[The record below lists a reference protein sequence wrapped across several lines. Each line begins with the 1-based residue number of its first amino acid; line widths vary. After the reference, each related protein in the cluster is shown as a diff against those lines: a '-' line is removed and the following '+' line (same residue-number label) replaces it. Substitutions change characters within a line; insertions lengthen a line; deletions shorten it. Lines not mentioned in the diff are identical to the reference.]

1 MRADPRASSRR
12 RAPRLARAQRG
23 LVLFIAL
30 IVLVAMALAS
40 VGMVRSL
47 DTATVVAGNL
57 GFKEASIGAGDKGIE
72 AAYQWLLARSGT
84 PALNLSDLGAGYSS
98 SYPAVTP
105 DWTDPAIWADAVS
118 LNGGAPDAAGYVISY
133 LIHRMCTQPDTAYN
147 GFNAGVANECAL
159 HLDMSGVSSGGSTR
173 ANATVFQGN
182 PQVYYRITARV
193 QGPRD
198 TQSFVQSFVAITN

>member
-1 MRADPRASSRR
+1 MRPDPSASSRR
-12 RAPRLARAQRG
+12 LAPRLPRSQQG

-40 VGMVRSL
+40 VGMIRSM

-57 GFKEASIGAGDKGIE
+57 GFKEASIGAGDKGLE
-72 AAYQWLLARSGT
+72 AAFQWLLARSGT
-84 PALNLSDLGAGYSS
+84 PALNLTDPGAGYSS
-98 SYPAVTP
+98 SYSAVTP
-105 DWTDPAIWADAVS
+105 EWIDPATWTDAVT
-118 LNGGAPDAAGYVISY
+118 LNGGASDAAGYVVSY

-159 HLDMSGVSSGGSTR
+159 HLDVSGVSSGGSTR
-173 ANATVFQGN
+173 ANAAVFQGN

-198 TQSFVQSFVAITN
+198 TQSYVQSFVAITN